1 MIKRMLV
8 ILIFICGTLWA
19 EEQTPPSKGKVKYN
33 GNVKV
38 RELMKYIGDREQKPI
53 IYTDANIQN
62 EDIFLVTPQP
72 EGITIEHFLGMVDT
86 LLRSRNIAV
95 IRTDTA
101 LKVLRMAEVR
111 DSTEV
116 RTPAEAENIPATDQ
130 VLTQIITL
138 KYLDANTVHG
148 LIQTIKSKDG
158 FSMPSMD
165 ANSVIITDYASN
177 VKRIYEVIK
186 QIDVETTP
194 YKSEVR
200 ILKYAAP
207 AYIQAAINNYI
218 AGISQFIKARPGMP
232 PAKPFVTI
240 DERTNTIMIF
250 ALEKDMNQILQLVDM
265 LDSEAAVKDTS
276 IYTYKLV
283 NTAPDEMKGIL
294 EATIKAQ
301 QEKLSPAAR
310 RPQEGIIITIE
321 KSTSSLIII
330 APPKIYEDIEKL
342 IKILDVRKMQ
352 VSIEAAIGEM
362 SYDKMLELGVELA
375 TLSQPT
381 VSGSGRPVPGVLG
394 GTTHDMS
401 IIKADL
407 TKIPKPPTSGGL
419 TIGLWKDTVDSI
431 PFLMQASQKDSEVKV
446 KAVPSLMVN
455 DNAEATINIGE
466 QVPYDTRTIG
476 PDGTVTGITFGGYL
490 DASIKLK
497 IIPHI
502 SPDGYLRLEIEQT
515 VEEFIETS
523 YSDTR
528 PGKSTRSAKTVVTV
542 PDRRTVAIGGM
553 KKEYKTEVISKTPL
567 LGDIPILGFFFRKTK
582 EITREKYLWIFIK
595 PEIIREF
602 SDLHDKT
609 KDEEKKMEHMQNK
622 DKKEEINIGK

>member
-1 MIKRMLV
+1 MIKRILV
-8 ILIFICGTLWA
+8 ILLLICGTLLA
-19 EEQTPPSKGKVKYN
+19 EEQTPGPKGKVKYD
-33 GNVKV
+33 GKVKISD
-38 RELMKYIGDREQKPI
+38 LLKYISNREQKPI
-53 IYTDANIQN
+53 IYNDANIQN

-72 EGITIEHFLGMVDT
+72 DGITVDHFLGMVDT

-101 LKVLRMAEVR
+101 LRVMRMTEVR
-111 DSTEV
+111 DSTSI
-116 RTPAEAENIPATDQ
+116 RPPAEVDSIPSTDQ
-130 VLTQIITL
+130 VITQIIAL

-148 LIQTIKSKDG
+148 LIQAIKSKDG
-158 FSMPSMD
+158 FSAPSMD
-165 ANSVIITDYASN
+165 ANSVIITDYAAN
-177 VKRIYEVIK
+177 IKRIYEVIK
-186 QIDVETTP
+186 QIDVESTP
-194 YKSEVR
+194 YQSEVR

-207 AYIQAAINNYI
+207 AYIQTSINNYI
-218 AGISQFIKARPGMP
+218 TGISQFTKARPGIP
-232 PAKPFVTI
+232 PAKPFVSI
-240 DERTNTIMIF
+240 DERTNTVMVF
-250 ALEKDMNQILQLVDM
+250 ALEKDMPQLLKLIDM
-265 LDSEAAVKDTS
+265 LDSEAAAKDTS
-276 IYTYKLV
+276 VYTYKLV

-310 RPQEGIIITIE
+310 RLQEGIIITIE

-362 SYDKMLELGVELA
+362 SYDKMVEFGVELA
-375 TLSQPT
+375 AFSQPT
-381 VSGSGRPVPGVLG
+381 VSSSGQPVPGVLG
-394 GTTHDMS
+394 GTTFDMS
-401 IIKADL
+401 VIRPDL
-407 TKIPKPPTSGGL
+407 TKVPKPPTSGGL
-419 TIGLWKDTVDSI
+419 TIGAWKDTVDSI
-431 PFLMQASQKDSEVKV
+431 PFLLQLSQKDSDVKV
-446 KAVPSLMVN
+446 KAAPSLMVN

-502 SPDGYLRLEIEQT
+502 SDDKYLRLEIEQT

-528 PGKSTRSAKTVVTV
+528 PGKVTRSAKTVVTI
-542 PDRRTVAIGGM
+542 PDRSTVAIGGM
-553 KKEYKTEVISKTPL
+553 KKEYKTQVVSKVPI
-567 LGDIPILGFFFRKTK
+567 LGDIPILGFFFSKTK

-595 PEIIREF
+595 PEIIRDF
-602 SDLHDKT
+602 ADLHDKT
-609 KDEEKKMEHMQNK
+609 KAEEKKMEYMQNK
-622 DKKEEINIGK
+622 DKKDEINIGK